1 MEQWV
6 RLGMAI
12 TIIALISVGLHR
24 FGGGGAKAVEPGI
37 AGIAYPR

>member
-1 MEQWV
+1 MDQWV

-24 FGGGGAKAVEPGI
+24 FGGGAKAVEPGA
-37 AGIAYPR
+37 AGITYQR